1 MGRNNGLR
9 RYVGLIEPM
18 AVQMTKAPAIANQAI
33 TIYLLSLGLL
43 AKLSALSGFDRSLKL
58 YMYSE

>member
-1 MGRNNGLR
+1 
-9 RYVGLIEPM
+9 M

-33 TIYLLSLGLL
+33 TIYLLSLGLS
-43 AKLSALSGFDRSLKL
+43 AKLSALSGFDRSLEL